1 MGLRIRTNVA
11 SLSAQKSLDDST
23 RENDASLERLAS
35 GKRINKS
42 SDDAAGLAI
51 SNSLEARIRSIDAA
65 KQNASNGISLLQISE
80 GGLNEISNILI
91 KMRELGSESASDT
104 LDNRER
110 SFLDKEFQ
118 ELKKEITR
126 ITLTTEFN
134 GRQLLNAKN
143 NDSLQ
148 IFVGSNSRAT
158 DNPNYESLDADED
171 PEVITI
177 DFSELE
183 QLDEKLGEVVED
195 GFAVVPD
202 DEDGGANDLGND
214 GTVDLFEKID
224 DALNGVASY
233 RATVGSVQSRLN
245 SVIDTLDVSNE
256 NLSAANSR
264 ISDVDYASETAQF
277 TKTSILQAAGVSVL
291 SQANN
296 APQLAL
302 SLLN

>member
-1 MGLRIRTNVA
+1 MNPP
-11 SLSAQKSLDDST
+11 
-23 RENDASLERLAS
+23 
-35 GKRINKS
+35 
-42 SDDAAGLAI
+42 
-51 SNSLEARIRSIDAA
+51 
-65 KQNASNGISLLQISE
+65 
-80 GGLNEISNILI
+80 LI
-91 KMRELGSESASDT
+91 HS
-104 LDNRER
+104 DNRER

-118 ELKKEITR
+118 ELKKEISR

-158 DNPNYESLDADED
+158 DNPNYESVSADED

-183 QLDEKLGEVVED
+183 QLDEKLGEVLED

-202 DEDGGANDLGND
+202 DDDGGANDLGND

>member
-1 MGLRIRTNVA
+1 M
-11 SLSAQKSLDDST
+11 
-23 RENDASLERLAS
+23 
-35 GKRINKS
+35 
-42 SDDAAGLAI
+42 
-51 SNSLEARIRSIDAA
+51 
-65 KQNASNGISLLQISE
+65 
-80 GGLNEISNILI
+80 
-91 KMRELGSESASDT
+91 
-104 LDNRER
+104 
-110 SFLDKEFQ
+110 
-118 ELKKEITR
+118 
-126 ITLTTEFN
+126 
-134 GRQLLNAKN
+134 
-143 NDSLQ
+143 
-148 IFVGSNSRAT
+148 
-158 DNPNYESLDADED
+158 
-171 PEVITI
+171 
-177 DFSELE
+177 E

>member
-245 SVIDTLDVSNE
+245 
-256 NLSAANSR
+256 R
-264 ISDVDYASETAQF
+264 
-277 TKTSILQAAGVSVL
+277 
-291 SQANN
+291 
-296 APQLAL
+296 
-302 SLLN
+302 

>member
-1 MGLRIRTNVA
+1 MNRP
-11 SLSAQKSLDDST
+11 
-23 RENDASLERLAS
+23 
-35 GKRINKS
+35 
-42 SDDAAGLAI
+42 
-51 SNSLEARIRSIDAA
+51 
-65 KQNASNGISLLQISE
+65 
-80 GGLNEISNILI
+80 LI
-91 KMRELGSESASDT
+91 HLITGRDL
-104 LDNRER
+104 
-110 SFLDKEFQ
+110 FLDKEFQ

-214 GTVDLFEKID
+214 GTDDLFEKID

>member
-134 GRQLLNAKN
+134 
-143 NDSLQ
+143 
-148 IFVGSNSRAT
+148 
-158 DNPNYESLDADED
+158 
-171 PEVITI
+171 
-177 DFSELE
+177 
-183 QLDEKLGEVVED
+183 
-195 GFAVVPD
+195 
-202 DEDGGANDLGND
+202 
-214 GTVDLFEKID
+214 
-224 DALNGVASY
+224 
-233 RATVGSVQSRLN
+233 
-245 SVIDTLDVSNE
+245 
-256 NLSAANSR
+256 
-264 ISDVDYASETAQF
+264 
-277 TKTSILQAAGVSVL
+277 KT
-291 SQANN
+291 
-296 APQLAL
+296 PQCKK
-302 SLLN
+302 